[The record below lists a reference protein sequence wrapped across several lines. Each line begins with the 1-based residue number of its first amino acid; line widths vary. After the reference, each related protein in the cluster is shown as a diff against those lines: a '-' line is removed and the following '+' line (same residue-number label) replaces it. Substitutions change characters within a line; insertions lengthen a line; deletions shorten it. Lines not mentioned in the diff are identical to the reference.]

1 MKMDFGKTLLAVL
14 AALLVSFAPTPAAA
28 QEWIDATH
36 LFDEEVR
43 WLADNAR
50 KETETEFQ
58 LRTNGVVQSIDV
70 RPPQVGDLVT
80 FNTLNVNTMK
90 AIKVPAVL
98 KRIGRHCYA
107 FVEKGNRI
115 SQAAVDKVVRTFDEK
130 IYPTTT
136 AIFGSEWNPG
146 IDGDPRITLLFLD
159 IQDGFQIRGI
169 SKAFTAGYFYAGDE
183 YSRRQNP
190 ASNQREMLYLDTYP
204 ADPSKDSY
212 MNVVAHE
219 FQHMIHWHHDAK
231 EFTWV
236 NEAFSQLA
244 TFLNGFDHPSQ
255 IFAFIKNP
263 DNNLCA
269 WANDNMIANYGQVY
283 LFAYYLATHLA
294 ANANERNALIRSIV
308 ADKAQGI
315 QGISNA
321 LKRLGKKYTFSQ
333 IFDGFCVANFLNDR
347 QPASG
352 FYGYDKN
359 LAKLK
364 LAPTKKFSG
373 VPFSAQA
380 RVKCWSARSF
390 QISLAGSSGAIRVA
404 FAGQKQVARGGS
416 NTFDVAAI
424 LTDSRGRVPAQVEWL
439 RVANHK
445 ADQVL
450 RSQAGSH
457 DTLHLVVCHRGPVTP
472 QLELSFA
479 KSAPSAEF
487 SFTVTVPRLSGAV
500 VAARPSA
507 RVSGRTARSMMEYI
521 AGQGPVSDEMTR
533 VLGDSGVMTSTMST
547 APADGTMERVLAN
560 EQALFESIREGM
572 EAGDLQPLR
581 DFFAFYAAASD
592 AGKQNLES
600 LRNRLREAIQFET
613 AQNDRADLRAFLD

>member
-1 MKMDFGKTLLAVL
+1 MIKAFGKTLLAVL
-14 AALLVSFAPTPAAA
+14 AALLVSLAPASA
-28 QEWIDATH
+28 QDWVDATH
-36 LFDEEVR
+36 LFDNEVR
-43 WLADNAR
+43 WLADHAR

-58 LRTNGVVQSIDV
+58 IRTNGVVQSIDV

-80 FNTLNVNTMK
+80 FNTFNVNTMK
-90 AIKVPAVL
+90 ALKVPAVL

-159 IQDGFQIRGI
+159 IQDGFQIRGL

-269 WANDNMIANYGQVY
+269 WASDNMIANYGQVY

-294 ANANERNALIRSIV
+294 GNAAERNALIRAIV

-321 LKRLGKKYTFSQ
+321 LRRLGKKYVFSQ
-333 IFDGFCVANFLNDR
+333 IFDGFCVANFLND
-347 QPASG
+347 QQTAGG

-359 LAKLK
+359 LAKMK

-380 RVKCWSARSF
+380 RVKCWSARAF
-390 QISLAGSSGAIRVA
+390 QINLAGSAGAIRVA
-404 FAGQKQVARGGS
+404 FAGQKQVVRGGS

-424 LTDSRGRVPAQVEWL
+424 LADSRGRLPARVEWL
-439 RVANHK
+439 RVANNRV
-445 ADQVL
+445 DQIL
-450 RSQAGSH
+450 RAQAGSH
-457 DTLHLVVCHRGPVTP
+457 DTMHLVVCNRGPVTP
-472 QLELSFA
+472 QLELPYA
-479 KSAPSAEF
+479 QSAPPAEF

-500 VAARPSA
+500 VAARPSI
-507 RVSGRTARSMMEYI
+507 RVSGRTARSMMEFI

-533 VLGDSGVMTSTMST
+533 ILGDAGVVTSTMST
-547 APADGTMERVLAN
+547 APANGTMERVLAD
-560 EQALFESIREGM
+560 EQTLFESIREGM
-572 EAGDLQPLR
+572 ESGDLQLLR
-581 DFFAFYAAASD
+581 DFFAFYAAATET
-592 AGKQNLES
+592 GKQNLES

-613 AQNDRADLRAFLD
+613 AQNNRDDLREFLD